1 METMPT
7 NFDKSL
13 ELKTMDHKEKIKS
26 LDEILKIVEE
36 AKKEGEKIVTTNG
49 SFDLFHAGH
58 VRLLQKTKGK
68 GNLLIVGINSD
79 KSVREYKKKLG
90 RPIISD
96 KYRAE
101 VLAANIYVDYVFIFD
116 DLDPRPWLDKIRPN
130 VHANSAE
137 YGTKCVETEVLD
149 QYGGELYLVPKEDI
163 PLSTSDIEAK
173 IKAEK

>member
-1 METMPT
+1 ML
-7 NFDKSL
+7 N
-13 ELKTMDHKEKIKS
+13 HKEKVKS
-26 LDEILKIVEE
+26 LDEVLKIVEE
-36 AKKEGEKIVTTNG
+36 AKKEGKKIVTTNG

-58 VRLLQKTKGK
+58 IDLLKKAKARGDI
-68 GNLLIVGINSD
+68 LIVGINSD
-79 KSVREYKKKLG
+79 KSVKEYKKKPG
-90 RPIISD
+90 RPIIPD

-101 VLAANIYVDYVFIFD
+101 LLAAIMYVDYVFIFD
-116 DLDPRPWLDKIRPN
+116 DLIPNPWLDKIRPD